1 MRPALLPI
9 ATVAS
14 LAFGSLLSGTV
25 LVENIFSWPGIG
37 EYAYLSAINLD
48 LPAIMGVS
56 IVVAIIYIITNLL
69 VDLLYSVLDPR
80 IELR

>member
-1 MRPALLPI
+1 M
-9 ATVAS
+9 
-14 LAFGSLLSGTV
+14 F
-25 LVENIFSWPGIG
+25 
-37 EYAYLSAINLD
+37 EYAFVSAVNLD

-56 IVVAIIYIITNLL
+56 IVVAIVYIGINLV